1 MKTYTASLGIDLGT
15 SNSALALATPAAAAR
30 LLPITQS
37 AGPGATEDRPLLPSA
52 LYLPAAGEHSS
63 GAFALPWTGGDDAP
77 VIGAYARS
85 RGALAPDRLVR
96 SAKSW
101 LCNTRVDRTAP
112 LLPWESEAVPP
123 TQRLSPLAAS
133 RACLQ
138 HLRASALHHL
148 ARPDALADTRVVLTV
163 PASFDEAAR
172 TLTRRAALE
181 AGWGDDLLLLE
192 EPLAAFY
199 AWLDHAGAD
208 WRKIV
213 RPGDLLLV
221 CDVGGGT
228 ADFSLVA
235 AAERDGALALD
246 RVAVGEHLLLGGDN
260 LDLALAHV
268 LRAQLEDAGKTIDEW
283 QFLALVQAARDA
295 KETLFSAPSLPAVPV
310 AVPTRG
316 GRLFAGTVATS
327 LARATLDAVALDGF
341 LPLTRPDELPATR
354 SAGGLREFG
363 LNYAADPA
371 LSRHLARFLRRSRA
385 AASAHPDLAARFA
398 SSPDGPLSPT
408 HVLFNGGTFKAAPM
422 RARVLD
428 LLASWSGG
436 ARPIELA
443 GADYDLAVARGAA
456 AYGRLLDTGKGVR
469 VRAGTARSYYIGLES
484 TAPAVPGFKPPV
496 KALCVAPQGR
506 EEGSPPLASEREFG
520 LLTGEKVEFRLFS
533 STARPDDAPGA
544 LVANAERDLEESA
557 RLEATLPA
565 DEGPADGDLLPVQI
579 VSRVNELGVLELCL
593 RHAATNR
600 EWRLEFQVRTE

>member
-1 MKTYTASLGIDLGT
+1 MKTYSASLGIDLGT
-15 SNSALALATPAAAAR
+15 SNSALALAAPSAATR
-30 LLPITQS
+30 QLPIAQS
-37 AGPGATEDRPLLPSA
+37 AGPGATEELLLLPSA
-52 LYLPAAGEHSS
+52 IYLPAPSEHAP
-63 GAFALPWTGGDDAP
+63 GAFALPWSSGSDAP

-101 LCNTRVDRTAP
+101 LCNSRVDRTAP
-112 LLPWESEAVPP
+112 LLPWESEAVAPAD
-123 TQRLSPLAAS
+123 RLSPLAAS
-133 RACLQ
+133 RSCLH
-138 HLRASALHHL
+138 HLRAAALHHL
-148 ARPDALADTRVVLTV
+148 GGPETLADTRVVLTV

-181 AGWGDDLLLLE
+181 AGWGEEPILLE
-192 EPLAAFY
+192 EPLAALY
-199 AWLDHAGAD
+199 AWLDRTGAE

-213 RPGDLLLV
+213 KPGDLILV

-235 AAERDGALALD
+235 AGEREGQLALD

-283 QFLALVQAARDA
+283 QFLALGQAARQA
-295 KETLFSAPSLPAVPV
+295 KETLFNDLTLPEVPV

-316 GRLFAGTVATS
+316 GRLFANTVATS
-327 LARATLDAVALDGF
+327 LARTTLEAVALEGF
-341 LPLTRPDELPATR
+341 LPFTRPDEQPAAR
-354 SAGGLREFG
+354 SSGGLREFG

-371 LSRHLARFLRRSRA
+371 LSRHLARFLLRSRA
-385 AASAHPDLAARFA
+385 AAAAHPDLATRHAT
-398 SSPDGPLSPT
+398 SGTGPLIPT
-408 HVLFNGGTFKAAPM
+408 HILFNGGVFKAAPM
-422 RARVLD
+422 RQRVLD
-428 LLASWSGG
+428 LLASWSAGT
-436 ARPIELA
+436 RPIELS

-544 LVANAERDLEESA
+544 LVTNAERELEESA

-593 RHAATNR
+593 RHAATSR